1 MVGYG
6 KGSVEIGKYSFI
18 GPNSII
24 AAGTSIGK
32 GSIVAAYSY
41 VKGKFPDF
49 SIISGNPAEVTGST
63 KDMDQEY
70 LRDHPELLTLYNS
83 WASDTDDQ

>member
-6 KGSVEIGKYSFI
+6 KKSVEIKKYSFI

-32 GSIVAAYSY
+32 GSLVAAYSY
-41 VKGKFPDF
+41 VKGTFPDF
-49 SIISGNPAEVTGST
+49 SFIAGNPAKVVGST
-63 KDMDQEY
+63 KDMDKKY
-70 LRDHPELLTLYNS
+70 LEEHPELLEHYNS
-83 WASDTDDQ
+83 WALDNSDL